1 MFKPTGRI
9 CKISLLLALAF
20 VSGSCTSTQAKSKPA
35 RPAQWAVAVERQGL
49 GNFYR
54 VSDDLYRGEQPT
66 AEGIAQL
73 RQMGVKTI
81 VDLRDS
87 HSDAAEIGNTPINC
101 EYIPMLAWSPKHE
114 DVVKFLRIV
123 TDKNKTPVFVH
134 CQRGADRTGYMCA
147 AYRVEVCGWSKEA
160 AVDEMVHGGYHFS
173 PLWRSLIDSIMKL
186 DVQQIRHQAG
196 LQN

>member
-1 MFKPTGRI
+1 MFKSTGHI
-9 CKISLLLALAF
+9 CKITLLLALAC
-20 VSGSCTSTQAKSKPA
+20 VSGSCTSTQARSKPA
-35 RPAQWAVAVERQGL
+35 RPAQWAVPIERQGL
-49 GNFYR
+49 GNFYK
-54 VSDDLYRGEQPT
+54 VTDDLYRGEQPT

-73 RQMGVKTI
+73 RQIGIKTI

-114 DVVKFLRIV
+114 DVVKFLRIA
-123 TDKNKTPVFVH
+123 TDKKKTPVFVH
-134 CQRGADRTGYMCA
+134 CKRGADRTGYMCA
-147 AYRVEVCGWSKEA
+147 AYRVAVCGWSKED

-173 PLWRSLIDSIMKL
+173 PLWQGLIDSIMKL
-186 DVQQIRHQAG
+186 DVQQIRQQAG